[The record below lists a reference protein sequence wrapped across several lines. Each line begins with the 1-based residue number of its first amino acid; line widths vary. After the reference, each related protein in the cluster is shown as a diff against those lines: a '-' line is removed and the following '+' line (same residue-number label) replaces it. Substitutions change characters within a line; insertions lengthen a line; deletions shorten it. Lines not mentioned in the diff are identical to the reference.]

1 MVFSDIVI
9 AYEPVW
15 AIGTGLTAVSTPFR
29 PPFSTHLVPAGLP
42 TLSPPYRACCHAAIY
57 PPYFYLP
64 SLLLTQQLNN
74 KNNHILRLGNA
85 TTFRPLNK
93 LKKSTPRSENGW
105 PARSPKRSLTRSG
118 SSTVEAS
125 TARTAESWVSP
136 GLLLFFR
143 LSAKGRMN
151 VGLIVFLLFL
161 LFYFYLIYAGLV
173 AKEADIDGFLVGGA
187 SIKPEFIDIC
197 KAAE

>member
-1 MVFSDIVI
+1 
-9 AYEPVW
+9 
-15 AIGTGLTAVSTPFR
+15 
-29 PPFSTHLVPAGLP
+29 
-42 TLSPPYRACCHAAIY
+42 
-57 PPYFYLP
+57 
-64 SLLLTQQLNN
+64 
-74 KNNHILRLGNA
+74 
-85 TTFRPLNK
+85 
-93 LKKSTPRSENGW
+93 
-105 PARSPKRSLTRSG
+105 
-118 SSTVEAS
+118 VEAS